1 MQPAQRKEKKLKKV
15 SEETRNAAVNM
26 LQDVSDAEFQ
36 YVLHVM
42 SEIKSIGREAHD
54 AIMAERRAFYEGN
67 STAESK
73 DNSELLEEQ
82 YLQDAKQQANI
93 LWGQAQER
101 GVSEKILNLLDYSI
115 NQYI

>member
-1 MQPAQRKEKKLKKV
+1 MKKV
-15 SEETRNAAVNM
+15 SEETKNAAVNM
-26 LQDVSDAEFQ
+26 LQDISDAEFQ

-42 SEIKSIGREAHD
+42 KEIKSIGREVHD
-54 AIMAERRAFYEGN
+54 AIMAERRAFYECN

-82 YLQDAKQQANI
+82 YLQDARQQANI

-101 GVSEKILNLLDYSI
+101 GVSEEMLNLLDYSI
-115 NQYI
+115 SQYI